1 MNLDWKIYKDKT
13 TGMWWTDLDGKAI
26 AESSS
31 IEMAADALERAV
43 KPRLPPYWTIK
54 IYAPVPGPL
63 FDMRY
68 MAAFLRLAD
77 RPPGDVASMVPQ
89 RGDIPPIAV
98 LVADAWA
105 AFLIDYPS
113 QLQLAALMHDANH
126 LLWRAANKAKWHTQ
140 DAADAQRVLEESEK
154 LLASLPKP
162 KSRVSAD
169 GCMVIHHYEDE
180 QPAGE

>member
-1 MNLDWKIYKDKT
+1 MILDWKIYKDQT
-13 TGMWWTDLDGKAI
+13 TGMWWTELDGKAL
-26 AESSS
+26 AESSN

-77 RPPGDVASMVPQ
+77 RTPGDVTTAPVPRRQ
-89 RGDIPPIAV
+89 DCPPIDT

-105 AFLIDYPS
+105 AFKADYPS
-113 QLQLAALMHDANH
+113 QTELAALMHD
-126 LLWRAANKAKWHTQ
+126 
-140 DAADAQRVLEESEK
+140 
-154 LLASLPKP
+154 
-162 KSRVSAD
+162 
-169 GCMVIHHYEDE
+169 HYE
-180 QPAGE
+180 QPAG